1 MQNIQKLNTSDKML
15 ILKATANISEKIL
28 KENAQFILNQLL
40 KKDEFYKS
48 NFGKLIKRSFGNKTV
63 KETLEKKQKDLIKL
77 QCEIE
82 MLKALS
88 PDSLYKE
95 AELTL
100 VSEPSDLANETA
112 MDLLATL
119 LEGLDSKRL
128 TKIATKLAAS
138 KR

>member
-77 QCEIE
+77 QREIE

-100 VSEPSDLANETA
+100 VNEPSDLANETA

>member
-1 MQNIQKLNTSDKML
+1 MQNIQNLNTSDKML
-15 ILKATANISEKIL
+15 ILKATTNISEKIL

-48 NFGKLIKRSFGNKTV
+48 NFGKLIKRSFASKTV
-63 KETLEKKQKDLIKL
+63 KEVLDKKQEDLIKL
-77 QCEIE
+77 QREIE

-88 PDSLYKE
+88 PDTLYKE
-95 AELTL
+95 ASITL
-100 VSEPSDLANETA
+100 VSEPSNLANEIA
-112 MDLLATL
+112 MDLLADL

-128 TKIATKLAAS
+128 TKTATKLAAS